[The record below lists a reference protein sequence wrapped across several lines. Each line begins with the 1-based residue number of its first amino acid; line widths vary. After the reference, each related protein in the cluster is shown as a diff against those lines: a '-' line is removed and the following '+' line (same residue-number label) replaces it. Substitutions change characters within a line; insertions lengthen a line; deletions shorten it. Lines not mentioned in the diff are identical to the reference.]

1 MPATQKSRQHSP
13 FYVLAGFRL
22 ISVFHSRFTIDDSRG
37 DTGGQMINQERIKN
51 LLLELVQIDSH
62 SRKEREVAEH
72 IKKYCEEMGAQVEID
87 DAGEKVGG
95 NSGNVIARF
104 GGTIPGAQPIMMS
117 AHMDTVVPG
126 EGVKPIVEGDIIRT
140 DGTTVLGG
148 DDKSGC
154 VVIIEVIRCLQEQKI
169 PHTAIEAIFS
179 ICEEVGLLGAKNVD
193 VSKLK
198 AKYGIVFDSDDPG
211 FLFTKGPS
219 SNHMEFKIYG
229 LESHAGVAPE
239 EGISAIKIA
248 AEGIA
253 AMKLGRI
260 DQETTAN
267 IGLIHGGMATNI
279 IPNLVVLH
287 GEARSH
293 SEEKREGHTQNM
305 EKCLEDAA
313 AKYEVTVAGK
323 ATKAR
328 VESHIERD
336 YSSMDV
342 PDSSH
347 VVQLVI
353 QAARR
358 MGLDVKTMASGGG
371 CDANVFNRKG
381 IECANLGTGMRPI
394 HTVKEWLDVKDM
406 YAAAEMTREMM
417 KLNGEMATSL

>member
-1 MPATQKSRQHSP
+1 
-13 FYVLAGFRL
+13 
-22 ISVFHSRFTIDDSRG
+22 
-37 DTGGQMINQERIKN
+37 MINQERIKN

-62 SRKEREVAEH
+62 SRKEREVAQR

-87 DAGEKVGG
+87 AAGEAVGG

-104 GGTIPGAQPIMMS
+104 PGSISGAQPIMMS

-154 VVIIEVIRCLQEQKI
+154 AVIIEVIRCLQEQNI
-169 PHTAIEAIFS
+169 SHTPIEAIFS

-198 AKYGIVFDSDDPG
+198 CKYGIVFDSDDPG
-211 FLFTKGPS
+211 FLFTKGPN
-219 SNHMEFKIYG
+219 SNHMEFKIHG

-248 AEGIA
+248 AEGLA
-253 AMKLGRI
+253 NMKLGRI

-267 IGLIHGGMATNI
+267 IGQIEGGMATNI
-279 IPNLVVLH
+279 IPNLVVLK

-293 SEEKREGHTQNM
+293 SEEKLEAQTAHMQ
-305 EKCLEDAA
+305 KCLEDAA
-313 AKYEVTVAGK
+313 SKYEVTVAGK
-323 ATKAR
+323 TTKAR
-328 VESHIERD
+328 VESRVERD

-353 QAARR
+353 KAAQR
-358 MGLDVKTMASGGG
+358 MGLEVKTMASGGG

-381 IECANLGTGMRPI
+381 IECANLGTGMRAI
-394 HTVKEWLDVKDM
+394 HTVNEWLDVKDM
-406 YAAAEMTREMM
+406 YASAEMTLEIM
-417 KLNGEMATSL
+417 KLNGELAMKAAQAGA

>member
-1 MPATQKSRQHSP
+1 
-13 FYVLAGFRL
+13 
-22 ISVFHSRFTIDDSRG
+22 
-37 DTGGQMINQERIKN
+37 MINQERIKN

-62 SRKEREVAEH
+62 SRKERDVAAR
-72 IKKYCEEMGAQVEID
+72 IKKYCEEIGAQVEID

-104 GGTIPGAQPIMMS
+104 SGSIPGAEPIMMS

-154 VVIIEVIRCLQEQKI
+154 AVIIEVIRCLQEQKT
-169 PHTAIEAIFS
+169 PHAPIEAIFS
-179 ICEEVGLLGAKNVD
+179 ICEEVGLLGAKNVE

-219 SNHMEFKIYG
+219 SNHMEFRIHG

-248 AEGIA
+248 GEGLA
-253 AMKLGRI
+253 NMKLGRI
-260 DQETTAN
+260 DHETTAN
-267 IGLIHGGMATNI
+267 IGQIEGGMATNI
-279 IPNLVVLH
+279 VPNLCVLK

-293 SEEKREGHTQNM
+293 SEEKLEAQTQHM
-305 EKCLEDAA
+305 KKCLEDAA
-313 AKYEVTVAGK
+313 ANYQVTVAGK
-323 ATKAR
+323 TTKAS

-353 QAARR
+353 KAAAR
-358 MGLDVKTMASGGG
+358 MGLEVKTMASGGG

-381 IECANLGTGMRPI
+381 IECANLGTGMRAI
-394 HTVKEWLDVKDM
+394 HTVNEWLDVKDM
-406 YAAAEMTREMM
+406 YAAAEMTLEIM
-417 KLNGEMATSL
+417 KLNGELAMKASATGA

>member
-1 MPATQKSRQHSP
+1 
-13 FYVLAGFRL
+13 
-22 ISVFHSRFTIDDSRG
+22 
-37 DTGGQMINQERIKN
+37 MINQERIKN

-62 SRKEREVAEH
+62 SRKERDVAQR
-72 IKKYCEEMGAQVEID
+72 IKQHCEEMGGQVEID

-95 NSGNVIARF
+95 NTGNVIARF
-104 GGTIPGAQPIMMS
+104 PGTIPDAPPIMMS

-154 VVIIEVIRCLQEQKI
+154 AVIVEVIKCLQEQNI
-169 PHTAIEAIFS
+169 PHAPIEAIFS

-198 AKYGIVFDSDDPG
+198 SKHGIVFDSDDPG

-219 SNHMEFKIYG
+219 SNHMEFRVHG

-248 AEGIA
+248 GEALA
-253 AMKLGRI
+253 VMNLGRI

-267 IGLIHGGMATNI
+267 IGQIEGGMATNI
-279 IPNLVVLH
+279 IPNLVVLK

-293 SEEKREGHTQNM
+293 SEQQLEAQTQHM
-305 EKCLEDAA
+305 LKCLQDAA
-313 AKYEVTVAGK
+313 GKYQVTASGK
-323 ATKAR
+323 TTRAT
-328 VESHIERD
+328 VEANIARD

-342 PDSSH
+342 PDSSY
-347 VVQLVI
+347 VVQLVL
-353 QAARR
+353 QAAKR

-381 IECANLGTGMRPI
+381 IECANLGTGMRAI

-406 YAAAEMTREMM
+406 YASAEMTLEIM
-417 KLNGEMATSL
+417 KLNGELAVSSR

>member
-1 MPATQKSRQHSP
+1 
-13 FYVLAGFRL
+13 
-22 ISVFHSRFTIDDSRG
+22 
-37 DTGGQMINQERIKN
+37 MINQERIKN
-51 LLLELVQIDSH
+51 LLLEFVQIDSH
-62 SRKEREVAEH
+62 SRKEREIAER

-104 GGTIPGAQPIMMS
+104 PGTIAGAEPIMMS

-154 VVIIEVIRCLQEQKI
+154 VVIIEVIRSLREQNI
-169 PHTAIEAIFS
+169 PHTPIEAIFS

-193 VSKLK
+193 VTKIK
-198 AKYGIVFDSDDPG
+198 ARYGIVFDSDDPG

-219 SNHMEFKIYG
+219 ANHMEYRIHG
-229 LESHAGVAPE
+229 LESHAGVAPD

-248 AEGIA
+248 AEAIS

-260 DQETTAN
+260 DEETTAN
-267 IGLIHGGMATNI
+267 IGQIEGGMATNI
-279 IPNLVVLH
+279 IPNLVVLK

-293 SEEKREGHTQNM
+293 SEEKLDAQTQHM
-305 EKCLEDAA
+305 TKCFEDAA
-313 AKYEVTVAGK
+313 ARYEVTVAGK
-323 ATKAR
+323 TTKAS
-328 VESHIERD
+328 VEAHVVRE

-342 PDSSH
+342 PEASH
-347 VVQLVI
+347 VVQLVLK
-353 QAARR
+353 AAQR

-381 IECANLGTGMRPI
+381 IECANLGTGMRAI

-406 YAAAEMTREMM
+406 YASAEMTLEIM
-417 KLNGEMATSL
+417 KLNGELAMKASATGA

>member
-1 MPATQKSRQHSP
+1 
-13 FYVLAGFRL
+13 
-22 ISVFHSRFTIDDSRG
+22 
-37 DTGGQMINQERIKN
+37 MINQERIKN

-62 SRKEREVAEH
+62 SRKEREVAQR
-72 IKKYCEEMGAQVEID
+72 IKQCCEEMGAQVEID
-87 DAGEKVGG
+87 NAGEKVGG
-95 NSGNVIARF
+95 NTGNVIARF
-104 GGTIPGAQPIMMS
+104 PGTIANVQPIMMS

-126 EGVKPIVEGDIIRT
+126 EGVKPIVDGDIIRT

-154 VVIIEVIRCLQEQKI
+154 AVIIEVIRCLQEQNI
-169 PHTAIEAIFS
+169 PHTPIEAIFS

-193 VSKLK
+193 VSRLRS
-198 AKYGIVFDSDDPG
+198 KYGIVFDSDDPG

-219 SNHMEFKIYG
+219 SNHMEFKVHG

-260 DQETTAN
+260 DAETTAN
-267 IGLIHGGMATNI
+267 IGQIEGGMATNI
-279 IPNLVVLH
+279 IPNLTVLK

-293 SEEKREGHTQNM
+293 NEEKLEAQTQHM
-305 EKCLEDAA
+305 LKCLQDAA
-313 AKYEVTVAGK
+313 ARYQVSVNGK
-323 ATKAR
+323 TTKAS
-328 VESHIERD
+328 VEAHIERD

-342 PDSSH
+342 SDSSH

-358 MGLDVKTMASGGG
+358 MGLEVKTMASGGG
-371 CDANVFNRKG
+371 CDANVFNRRG
-381 IECANLGTGMRPI
+381 IECANLGTGMRAI
-394 HTVKEWLDVKDM
+394 HTVNEWLDVKDM
-406 YAAAEMTREMM
+406 YASAEMTLEIM
-417 KLNGEMATSL
+417 KLNGELAAR

>member
-1 MPATQKSRQHSP
+1 
-13 FYVLAGFRL
+13 
-22 ISVFHSRFTIDDSRG
+22 
-37 DTGGQMINQERIKN
+37 MINQERIKN

-62 SRKEREVAEH
+62 SRKERDVAQR
-72 IKKYCEEMGAQVEID
+72 IKQHCEEMGGQVEID

-95 NSGNVIARF
+95 NTGNVIARF
-104 GGTIPGAQPIMMS
+104 PGTIPDAPPIMMS

-154 VVIIEVIRCLQEQKI
+154 AVIVEVIKCLQEQNI
-169 PHTAIEAIFS
+169 PHAPIEAIFS

-198 AKYGIVFDSDDPG
+198 SKHGIVFDSDDPG

-219 SNHMEFKIYG
+219 SNHMEFRVHG

-248 AEGIA
+248 GEALA
-253 AMKLGRI
+253 VMNLGRI

-267 IGLIHGGMATNI
+267 IGQIEGGMATNI
-279 IPNLVVLH
+279 IPNLVVLK

-293 SEEKREGHTQNM
+293 SEQKLEAQTQHM
-305 EKCLEDAA
+305 LKCLQDAA
-313 AKYEVTVAGK
+313 GKYQVTANGK
-323 ATKAR
+323 TTRAT
-328 VESHIERD
+328 VEANIARD

-342 PDSSH
+342 PDSSY
-347 VVQLVI
+347 VVQLVV
-353 QAARR
+353 QAAKR

-381 IECANLGTGMRPI
+381 IECANLGTGMRAI

-406 YAAAEMTREMM
+406 YASAEMTLEIM
-417 KLNGEMATSL
+417 KLNGELAVSSR